1 MWSGMMTMES
11 KKKLYN
17 LASVVAIGAFV
28 STLVD
33 GVESLRNKNPSFKI
47 TLMVTLA
54 LLATMMRT
62 PLLLSNGGTMRE
74 LFLFTGFS
82 LTEGASL
89 TLNLLAFA
97 EARLTVAA
105 AVVAVVTAVMFG
117 LLLRKLWLVA
127 RT

>member
-1 MWSGMMTMES
+1 MES
-11 KKKLYN
+11 KKTLYN
-17 LASVVAIGAFV
+17 LASVFAIGAFV

-33 GVESLRNKNPSFKI
+33 GVSSFRHKSPSFKI

-62 PLLLSNGGTMRE
+62 PLLLSNDATMRE

>member
-1 MWSGMMTMES
+1 MTMES